1 MFSHDKI
8 AGQIALQHLLW
19 CTLADDFEIR
29 GKAISMIVGY
39 VTYHHYH
46 FLFLLVICHIGA
58 VQLGWVGWMY
68 SHLNDALI

>member
-29 GKAISMIVGY
+29 GKAVSMIVGY
-39 VTYHHYH
+39 VKYPHDY
-46 FLFLLVICHIGA
+46 FLIIFVICRIWA
-58 VQLGWVGWMY
+58 VRLGWVG
-68 SHLNDALI
+68 LD